1 MRILKLSR
9 HNLQPLE
16 DELDR
21 IAEKHGIEPRIR
33 TMPLPDIFES
43 EIGFDYEEDDDDE
56 Y

>member
-9 HNLQPLE
+9 YNLQPLE

-21 IAEKHGIEPRIR
+21 IGWEKHGIEPRLR
-33 TMPLPDIFES
+33 TMPSPDIFED
-43 EIGFDYEEDDDDE
+43 EIGFDCGEEDE